1 MHRTA
6 THAIDA
12 RGPIGR
18 MPPRGRSQAKKN
30 PAGAGFFVSRN
41 RGGDQNLYWPE
52 KANRFTSL
60 LNLPNSTWREES
72 KMPIFG
78 VSGWMRV

>member
-1 MHRTA
+1 MASPRTMA
-6 THAIDA
+6 
-12 RGPIGR
+12 
-18 MPPRGRSQAKKN
+18 PRGAFPAERKPSRGDGRAKKN
-30 PAGAGFFVSRN
+30 PAEAGFSVSRN
-41 RGGDQNLYWPE
+41 RGDDQNLYWPE